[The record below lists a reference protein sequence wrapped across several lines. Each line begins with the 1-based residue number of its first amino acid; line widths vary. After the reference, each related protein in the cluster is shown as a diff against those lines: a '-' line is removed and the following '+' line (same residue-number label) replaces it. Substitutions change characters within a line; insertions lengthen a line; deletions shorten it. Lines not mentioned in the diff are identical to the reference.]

1 MKEFQP
7 EQTEEV
13 VVADKQKKKRKRK
26 EKVTQKSVNG

>member
-1 MKEFQP
+1 MKEIQP

-13 VVADKQKKKRKRK
+13 VVGDKQKKKRKRK